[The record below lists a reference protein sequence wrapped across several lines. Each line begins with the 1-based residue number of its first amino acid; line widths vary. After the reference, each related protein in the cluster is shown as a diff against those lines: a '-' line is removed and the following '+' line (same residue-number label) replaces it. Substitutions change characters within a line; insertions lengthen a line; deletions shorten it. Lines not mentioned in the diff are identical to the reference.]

1 MPTDFIQ
8 QRHAA
13 FYTPQS
19 LIFDLIRQT
28 TGDEPISHE
37 KLVRGYDNEVYAV
50 QTRQGRD
57 YIVRLQ
63 QQGRTGYVEEQWA
76 MERCRA
82 VGVPVPE
89 ICHLGA
95 LTVGDQSKPV
105 MVQRRIAGSPLC
117 EVQATL
123 THDERAHVYRQ
134 VGVVLSKIHSIA
146 VDGFYKLNP
155 DGVWDFPDWES
166 IAQANVGDRTAERPQ
181 LQPAGLTDEE
191 IDTLLAL
198 IVDAAP
204 PTNRQPVLCHG
215 DFRPDHL
222 FVDADLTLTGVIDFG
237 EFQGGLPHVDFVS
250 LSLDSST
257 EEMAWIQAG
266 YTNKALFADHFTQHL
281 RYNRISY
288 LMGDLAHCVHI
299 QDHAKIRLLVDTLR
313 DCLAMKI

>member
-13 FYTPQS
+13 FYTPQP

-50 QTRQGRD
+50 QTRQGND
-57 YIVRLQ
+57 YLVRLQ
-63 QQGRTGYVEEQWA
+63 QHGRTGYAEEQWA
-76 MERCRA
+76 IECCRA
-82 VGVPVPE
+82 AGVPVAE
-89 ICHLGA
+89 ICHVGV
-95 LTVGDQSKPV
+95 LTVGDQPKPV
-105 MVQRRIAGSPLC
+105 MVQRRVAGRPLS

-123 THDERAHVYRQ
+123 TQDERAHIYHQ
-134 VGVVLSKIHSIA
+134 VGAALSKIHSIR

-155 DGVWDFPDWES
+155 DGLWDFPDWAS
-166 IAQANVGDRTAERPQ
+166 IAQSNVRDRTEERPELRQ
-181 LQPAGLTDEE
+181 AGLTDGE

-215 DFRPDHL
+215 DFRPEHL
-222 FVDADLTLTGVIDFG
+222 FVGADLTLTSVIDFG

-250 LSLDSST
+250 LSQDCSA
-257 EEMAWIQAG
+257 EEVAWIKTG
-266 YTNKALFADHFTQHL
+266 YTNKALFTDHFAHHL

-288 LMGDLAHCVHI
+288 LMGDLAHCVRI
-299 QDHAKIRLLVDTLR
+299 QDHLEVLIVVDTLR